1 MITIGGSVFLGF
13 GRGSLFFLQ
22 FLHFLFFFSAAGFR
36 VEAVG
41 VLAPFFQLLAG
52 CRQVALLRRRSLLQP
67 GGLGGLGFGLG
78 LRRTRL
84 GRGFV
89 GERFAALELGRLQPG
104 LLADFFRLL
113 CAP

>member
-1 MITIGGSVFLGF
+1 MITIGVPVFLGF

-22 FLHFLFFFSAAGFR
+22 FLHFLFFFSATSLR

-52 CRQVALLRRRSLLQP
+52 CRQVALLRRRPFLQS
-67 GGLGGLGFGLG
+67 GGLRGLGVGLG
-78 LRRTRL
+78 LRGTRF

-89 GERFAALELGRLQPG
+89 GKRFTALELGRL
-104 LLADFFRLL
+104 
-113 CAP
+113 